1 MRPHAARLLLLL
13 TICGTAAAQTANPQ
27 LTISPDSGWLSS
39 TPATVV
45 FTAEIVSPL
54 KPLAVTLCLVNDA
67 GTVLSTLGELRDD
80 GMKPDAKAGDHK
92 YSRQLQLP
100 LDKRGL
106 FNFMVRAEFPSPIGV
121 RQSLTEA
128 FAVKMETPRNAEGDL
143 WAQSFDDETYIHY
156 LIDQSGIKTVKLLRA
171 ASPAGPWMLVD
182 ELSYP
187 GTTGRDAITGEIL
200 DSDPSVASH
209 DYYYKIELYDANA
222 VLKYAFSPVL
232 VPAYGRPD
240 RLLVLPGTP
249 KQ

>member
-45 FTAEIVSPL
+45 FTAEILSPL

-67 GTVLSTLGELRDD
+67 GTVLSNLGELRDD
-80 GMKPDAKAGDHK
+80 GMKPDAKAGDK
-92 YSRQLQLP
+92 NYSRQLQLP

-121 RQSLTEA
+121 RQSLVES
-128 FAVKMETPRNAEGDL
+128 FGVDLGTPENAEGDL
-143 WAQSFDDETYIHY
+143 WAQSFEDATYVKSITE
-156 LIDQSGIKTVKLLRA
+156 QSGITKARLFRA
-171 ASPAGPWMLVD
+171 GASRGPWTLIE
-182 ELSYP
+182 ELRYTSASRGEAIKAEMADLDP
-187 GTTGRDAITGEIL
+187 G
-200 DSDPSVASH
+200 VASH

-222 VLKYAFSPVL
+222 VLKYAFSPVF

-240 RLLVLPGTP
+240 RLLVLPAPT